1 MNFALND
8 STVIYVAAPAKVAS
22 GGSELLHQLAYHLR
36 VDLGFKAY
44 MYYLG
49 GDLHDPVHPEYKSY
63 GNPFVKQIVDD
74 RNNILIV
81 PETMDGV
88 TSLAYFRNIL
98 KMIWWLSVDNFPI
111 SYMFSRGLRVR
122 PLRYIH
128 LFFLVNKIAR
138 RIFGT
143 EVVDLIDTIHNFV
156 DDKALVL
163 RAFQELNVKH
173 VDMHLCQS
181 YYAMNFLNKLSIN
194 NVAYLSDYLNI
205 EFLTHIVDNREKSNL
220 VVFNP
225 RKGAASFICK
235 IMSCLPDISF
245 VPLQNMARSE
255 VINLFK
261 RAKVYI
267 DFGIHPGRDRPPREA
282 ALLGCCVIVG
292 ERGAAAN
299 SFDVRIPNKYKF
311 KVDKRTIPRVV
322 ETVENCLK
330 NYEVVYHDFDEYREH
345 IKSERDR
352 FLKDLVAIFRKG
364 ARV

>member
-36 VDLGFKAY
+36 VDMGYKAY

-98 KMIWWLSVDNFPI
+98 KMIWWLSVDNFLI

-138 RIFGT
+138 RIFGM

-163 RAFQELNVKH
+163 KAFQEFNVKH

-181 YYAMNFLNKLSIN
+181 YYAMAFLNTLSIN

-205 EFLTHIVDNREKSNL
+205 EFLTHTVENHEKSNL

-225 RKGAASFICK
+225 RKGAASFTCK
-235 IMSCLPDISF
+235 IMKCLPDISF
-245 VPLQNMARSE
+245 VPLQNMPRRE
-255 VINLFK
+255 VINLLK

-267 DFGIHPGRDRPPREA
+267 DFGIHPGKDRPPREA

-299 SFDVRIPNKYKF
+299 SFDVPIPDKYKF

-330 NYEVVYHDFDEYREH
+330 NYEVAYHDFDEYREY